1 MFDANA
7 FLNNAYYAP
16 LRVGTYTVTIK
27 GTEVVIGDKCR
38 VVFNLAFESG
48 RVISAAVFDKG
59 IKMACDG
66 IRAQLEDY
74 EDYPT
79 ARAFIDSLPGK
90 TVEVTLE
97 RVTYAA
103 KDGTVKSTINYS
115 FRKPETEDMSQLDV
129 EL

>member
-16 LRVGTYTVTIK
+16 LSVGTYTVTIK
-27 GTEVVIGDKCR
+27 GTEVIIGDKCR
-38 VVFNLAFESG
+38 VVFQLEFQSG
-48 RVISAAVFDKG
+48 RIVSAAVFDKG
-59 IKMACDG
+59 IKIACDG

-79 ARAFIDSLPGK
+79 ARAFIESLSGK
-90 TVEVTLE
+90 TVDVTLE

-103 KDGTVKSTINYS
+103 KDGTIKSTINYS
-115 FRKPETEDMSQLDV
+115 FRKPETEDAEQLNI